1 MFVNLPGVANFRAL
15 RVEAGDQHL
24 YWQPTYQHLL
34 RVEGAFGEFFPQAE
48 FADGGNQVIFTKYV
62 DNVEVLSRTRALRP
76 GERIPRVEWRRFMET
91 WANFKRLGDRTD
103 IPEDVRS
110 FIQKFGPPSVE
121 RYPAAYRIYR
131 PHWYSKSRLFIL
143 WGLEPVGG
151 AEFVSLTPEQAIQEA
166 SDRVETDGQEAGG
179 NFLRWLKVLFIVLL
193 ALGLFLLVLWLCL
206 PRPKADFVVSAQAEK
221 PAAVEN
227 RTKLDRDFIW
237 GVTSYAWNFEDA
249 VPAASIET
257 TPAPLWKSPGTR
269 TASLEAT
276 QSTLWGLLY
285 KSDVRRQSVTVAES
299 DKALEQTGTRPSVG
313 SSSATDSG
321 KQTTH
326 GGGKNT
332 PRNADLRGANGTKGA
347 DKGEAT
353 AAVNKD
359 EKMPAGKDEVRT
371 LADKDSVSQAG
382 EGRSAGVAS
391 NGAAGSDRMG
401 SDAKPGPKNG
411 EGEKSAHAVQKSGMS
426 KDDAAKGGNSAIP
439 APPAKGASDN
449 ASGANTSSQRSA
461 SSSSAMTEGKGAD
474 TADAGKDPARSPA
487 ANSSGG
493 KPTDGTGLNMSD
505 NPSDPSV
512 GSDKP
517 MPSGGRAEKA
527 NDEADKNAQGKGTK
541 GSAANKA
548 DKNQGSSRTL
558 PVPSVQIRDIT
569 VLPGGDTQDID
580 FELNLPAG
588 VRVERLSVNG
598 QPVTVSPGLRFRVRL
613 PVGPHSVRIEYGS
626 PKGDLHGEVTQDV
639 VVDRDEVRIIK
650 PRTRIAPPVQVPGA
664 DQPSPEPKVPGK
676 ARDEAA
682 EKFDKKIA

>member
-76 GERIPRVEWRRFMET
+76 GERIPRADWRRFMET

-103 IPEDVRS
+103 IPEDVRT

-151 AEFVSLTPEQAIQEA
+151 AEFVSLTPEQTIQEA
-166 SDRVETDGQEAGG
+166 SDRAETDGQEAGG
-179 NFLRWLKVLFIVLL
+179 NFLRWLKILFFVLL
-193 ALGLFLLVLWLCL
+193 ALGLLLFVLWLCL

-227 RTKLDRDFIW
+227 RTKLDRKFIW

-249 VPAASIET
+249 VPAASNET
-257 TPAPLWKSPGTR
+257 TPAPQWKSPGPH
-269 TASLEAT
+269 AVALEAT

-285 KSDVRRQSVTVAES
+285 KSDAKRQSVTVAES
-299 DKALEQTGTRPSVG
+299 DKAQELARMTRPGG
-313 SSSATDSG
+313 SSETVTG
-321 KQTTH
+321 KSTTLD
-326 GGGKNT
+326 GGKNT
-332 PRNADLRGANGTKGA
+332 SGKMDLSSSGGTG
-347 DKGEAT
+347 G
-353 AAVNKD
+353 
-359 EKMPAGKDEVRT
+359 AGKGEVRT
-371 LADKDSVSQAG
+371 LAGKDSVSQDG
-382 EGRSAGVAS
+382 QGRSGGVAAI
-391 NGAAGSDRMG
+391 GAAGSDRMG
-401 SDAKPGPKNG
+401 SEAKPGPANG
-411 EGEKSAHAVQKSGMS
+411 DGAKSTNTEQKSGMA
-426 KDDAAKGGNSAIP
+426 KDDASKGSNSAIP
-439 APPAKGASDN
+439 APAAKGTSDD
-449 ASGANTSSQRSA
+449 ASGVNTSSQRSG
-461 SSSSAMTEGKGAD
+461 SSSSAMTEGKAAD
-474 TADAGKDPARSPA
+474 PADAGKDPARSQA
-487 ANSSGG
+487 ANSGGG
-493 KPTDGTGLNMSD
+493 KTMDGAGPKMSG
-505 NPSDPSV
+505 NPSALSA
-512 GSDKP
+512 GSEKP
-517 MPSGGRAEKA
+517 MQSGGRTENANAEVDKNPNPQGKDSQGSVA
-527 NDEADKNAQGKGTK
+527 DRADKTR
-541 GSAANKA
+541 
-548 DKNQGSSRTL
+548 GSSRTL

-588 VRVERLSVNG
+588 VRIERLSVNG
-598 QPVTVSPGLRFRVRL
+598 QPVAVSPGLGFRVRL
-613 PVGPHSVRIEYGS
+613 GVGSHSVRIEYGS
-626 PKGDLHGEVTQDV
+626 PKADLHGEVTQDV

-664 DQPSPEPKVPGK
+664 EQSTIAPSEQVPGAKQPAPAPKVPGK